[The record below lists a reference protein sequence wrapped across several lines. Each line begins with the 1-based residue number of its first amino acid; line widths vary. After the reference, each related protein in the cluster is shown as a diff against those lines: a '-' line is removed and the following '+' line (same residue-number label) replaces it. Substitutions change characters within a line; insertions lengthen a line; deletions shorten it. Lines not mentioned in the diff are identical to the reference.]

1 MGQFYNDRLQF
12 FDGNGVPYANARLY
26 TFDSIATTT
35 PKATYSNNAL
45 TTSNGAY
52 VQAGADGVF
61 PQIFAASGEA
71 FFAVLKDAAGAT
83 VQQFSFL
90 TSLGAEDA
98 TVFERDFGTDGR
110 IQMRGTG
117 GVPRLEFGD
126 PSGDDVGGTGKIT
139 GWDGTQGVLLTL
151 DMVTVAVTGSLT
163 VGGSATV
170 DDDLNITNPT
180 SAGSVYAKLAS
191 GTATAQTAVD
201 IPLDADFNAYV
212 LEIQYLTAPA
222 SPNIGL
228 QLAFDS
234 TPTFKSAPGDYAG
247 ANQYLGGTTPGTTS
261 NSTRVD
267 LFPSGI
273 VSGAVLYSRF
283 HLMIDSR
290 AAAETI
296 VSGMVSVIN
305 VSGGPVTFWPQ
316 GATNAKDYG
325 KATYVRILTAA
336 STISFRWS
344 LLGIPGL

>member
-1 MGQFYNDRLQF
+1 LGQLYNLSYNPAL
-12 FDGNGVPYANARLY
+12 DGNAEPYSGAWLHTY
-26 TFDSIATTT
+26 IPGTTT
-35 PKATYSNNAL
+35 PKATYTTDAQSVTNANPLEADSAGRFGAMFATEGEVFDLYL
-45 TTSNGAY
+45 TDADGGNGRTFSDVIALGGTSN
-52 VQAGADGVF
+52 
-61 PQIFAASGEA
+61 A
-71 FFAVLKDAAGAT
+71 FEK
-83 VQQFSFL
+83 
-90 TSLGAEDA
+90 
-98 TVFERDFGTDGR
+98 DFGANGR
-110 IQMRGTG
+110 IQIYGEA
-117 GVPRLEFGD
+117 GVVQIETGD
-126 PSGDDVGGTGKIT
+126 PSPDDVGGRGRIG
-139 GWDGTQGVLLTL
+139 GWDGTQGTDLELDYTTTTLTG
-151 DMVTVAVTGSLT
+151 DADVS
-163 VGGSATV
+163 GSATV
-170 DDDLNITNPT
+170 GDDLIITNPT

-234 TPTFKSAPGDYAG
+234 TPTFKSASGDYAG
-247 ANQYLGGTTPGTTS
+247 VNQYLGGTAPGTTS
-261 NSTRVD
+261 NSTRID

-305 VSGGPVTFWPQ
+305 MSGGPVTFWPQ